1 MDLVS
6 SIRKSGSRG
15 GVNFSWD
22 EVAGSSHRENYLGHS
37 LMAPVG
43 RWQKGKDLSWY
54 AKADGSDAPTD
65 ETDEERAARERHEE
79 IKRIKEAEEDA
90 LAKALGLP
98 PPVRTQTGANSV
110 EVGKPRMGP
119 EQDEG
124 KKLDDAEDKA
134 PRRHRGDAERRHRRS
149 HRSRSRSR
157 DRRRHRS
164 PQRGGERDGRHRRRL
179 RDPSP
184 RREPEHHHRRRD
196 ERLSDRRERT
206 HDADRKETRPRRD
219 HRHRSS
225 RSPAVDGR
233 REDGRRRRSSQS
245 PPPRRRSRSP
255 GHRERP

>member
-54 AKADGSDAPTD
+54 AKADGSGAPTD
-65 ETDEERAARERHEE
+65 ETDEERAARERREE

-110 EVGKPRMGP
+110 EVGKPRIGP
-119 EQDEG
+119 EPDEG
-124 KKLDDAEDKA
+124 KNLDTEDKA
-134 PRRHRGDAERRHRRS
+134 LRRHRGDPERRHRRS

-164 PQRGGERDGRHRRRL
+164 PHRGGERDGRHRRRS
-179 RDPSP
+179 RDRSP
-184 RREPEHHHRRRD
+184 RREPEQHHRRRD

-206 HDADRKETRPRRD
+206 HDADRKETRPRKD

-225 RSPAVDGR
+225 RSPAAHGR
-233 REDGRRRRSSQS
+233 REDGRRRGSSQS
-245 PPPRRRSRSP
+245 PPPRRQSRSP
-255 GHRERP
+255 GYRERP